1 MCSKRC
7 WLASWSVDTSVLVG
21 LSVAHATSLVV
32 VAAAV
37 NTVDVKKNK
46 LPVVR
51 DLRDCARRRSSADDA
66 GGPMALKLCRRVVPS
81 ITPAASLASGRI
93 GRRPNTHHS
102 QHTSP
107 ELAWVRN
114 FGLRPSPVPS
124 SLYHPP
130 TANVPTLPGHLPGR
144 PPAHQTTYDDNR
156 RPVG

>member
-21 LSVAHATSLVV
+21 LSGAHATSLVV

-66 GGPMALKLCRRVVPS
+66 GGPNGVKTLSTRCPEHNPGS
-81 ITPAASLASGRI
+81 IPGLRSYHI
-93 GRRPNTHHS
+93 THHS

-114 FGLRPSPVPS
+114 FGLRRSPVPS

-156 RPVG
+156 RPVD